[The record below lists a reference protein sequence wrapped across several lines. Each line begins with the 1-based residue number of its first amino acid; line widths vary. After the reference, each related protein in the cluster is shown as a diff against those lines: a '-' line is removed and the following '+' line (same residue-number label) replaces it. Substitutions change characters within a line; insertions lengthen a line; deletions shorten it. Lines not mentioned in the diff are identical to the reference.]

1 MKVLALTTFAF
12 SPFPCP
18 FASIFAFAFTFA
30 VFTEGNKLTT
40 SYTSAIPT
48 KVTLAFA
55 NVALV
60 AGQILRAFGTRAQAL
75 GMAISPA
82 IMAV

>member
-1 MKVLALTTFAF
+1 MKVLTLTTFAF
-12 SPFPCP
+12 SAFPCP
-18 FASIFAFAFTFA
+18 FASIFAFTLAFA

-48 KVTLAFA
+48 KVTFPFA

-60 AGQILRAFGTRAQAL
+60 ARQVLRAFGARAQAL

-82 IMAV
+82 VVAV